1 MKPTSKDLF
10 CFALDVP
17 DANEAQKWINL
28 LQGRVGTFK
37 VGLEL
42 FIAGGP
48 ALVHMVKASG
58 AKCFLDLK
66 LHDIPET
73 VSRAVKRGVA
83 LGADY
88 MTIHASGGSEMIQAA
103 VEAAEDKTKILAV
116 TALTSLN
123 DLSCLDIYDADRVT
137 TTRCLMELAYKSG
150 ARGFVCSAA
159 DVEEGRHSYPGCFF
173 LVPGIR
179 PAGASLGD
187 QKVVGTP
194 AAAIRGGA
202 NLLVV
207 GRPIRDAADPIKA
220 TEDILTEIV
229 HAL

>member
-1 MKPTSKDLF
+1 MTLTSKDML
-10 CFALDVP
+10 CFAFDVP

-48 ALVHMVKASG
+48 ALVYMVKASG

-73 VSRAVKRGVA
+73 VSRAVKRGVT
-83 LGADY
+83 LGADF
-88 MTIHASGGSEMIQAA
+88 MTIHTSGGHEMIQAA
-103 VEAAEDKTKILAV
+103 HEAAEGKTKILAV

-123 DLSCLDIYDADRVT
+123 DLSCEGIYGVDRVT
-137 TTRCLMELAYKSG
+137 TTRCLMDYAYKSG
-150 ARGFVCSAA
+150 ATGFVCSAV
-159 DVEEGRHSYPGCFF
+159 DVEEGRHGYPGCFF

-187 QKVVGTP
+187 QKAVGTP

-202 NLLVV
+202 DLLVV

-220 TEDILTEIV
+220 TEDILTEIAN
-229 HAL
+229 AL

>member
-1 MKPTSKDLF
+1 MKLTSKDLL

-42 FIAGGP
+42 FIASGP

-73 VSRAVKRGVA
+73 VSRAVQRGSA
-83 LGADY
+83 LGADF
-88 MTIHASGGSEMIQAA
+88 MTIHASGGRTMAKAA
-103 VEAAEDKTKILAV
+103 LEAAGDKTKILAV
-116 TALTSLN
+116 TALTSLDN
-123 DLSCLDIYDADRVT
+123 ADCNRF
-137 TTRCLMELAYKSG
+137 YG
-150 ARGFVCSAA
+150 AGREATVLHLGDEARIGGATGFVCSAKEVA
-159 DVEEGRHSYPGCFF
+159 QMRSTFPSSF
-173 LVPGIR
+173 LVIPGIR
-179 PAGASLGD
+179 PAGTSLGD

-194 AAAIRGGA
+194 TSAIEDGA

-207 GRPIRDAADPIKA
+207 GRPIRDALDPIKA
-220 TEDILTEIV
+220 TEDILAEIV
-229 HAL
+229 SAL